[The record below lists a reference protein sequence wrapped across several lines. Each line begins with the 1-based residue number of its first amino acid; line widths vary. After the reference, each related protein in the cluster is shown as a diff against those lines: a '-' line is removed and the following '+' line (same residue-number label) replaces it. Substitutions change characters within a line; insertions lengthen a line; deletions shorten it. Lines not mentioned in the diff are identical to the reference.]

1 MESTAMV
8 WIFCGLSFLIGGIIG
23 AVALNYFSI
32 PYKKI
37 KALKDQLATLE
48 EEFESYKAQ
57 VSDHFDKTVEL
68 TNKLTKNYR
77 EVFEHV
83 SAGAKCFDLPT
94 KQLLPLSHSIS
105 LKENKSIAGP
115 VKQLEDNTESNK
127 SDIKVNAEVNSQNIG
142 MEKQKQVGNSSVS
155 KTDSTSSKQK
165 NDNIIVMPQPKDYA
179 PKKNP
184 KEAGMLSEDFS
195 VKSSNSLTKD
205 PIKKNSE
212 IGNSNDYVVKMER
225 KYSKIMP
232 KVETK
237 TNTNNIQSK
246 KQNLSGS
253 SGNKVKSDSKDKET
267 TASN

>member
-1 MESTAMV
+1 M
-8 WIFCGLSFLIGGIIG
+8 
-23 AVALNYFSI
+23 
-32 PYKKI
+32 
-37 KALKDQLATLE
+37 ATLE

-83 SAGAKCFDLPT
+83 STGAKCFDLPT

-105 LKENKSIAGP
+105 LKEDKSIAGP
-115 VKQLEDNTESNK
+115 VKQLEDNAESNK
-127 SDIKVNAEVNSQNIG
+127 SNIKVSPEVNDQNTGI
-142 MEKQKQVGNSSVS
+142 EKQKQEDNSSAC
-155 KTDSTSSKQK
+155 KTDNTASKPK

-195 VKSSNSLTKD
+195 VKSSNSLAKD

-212 IGNSNDYVVKMER
+212 IGNSNDYVVKVER
-225 KYSKIMP
+225 RYSKITP
-232 KVETK
+232 KAEIK
-237 TNTNNIQSK
+237 PNTNNDT
-246 KQNLSGS
+246 KQ
-253 SGNKVKSDSKDKET
+253 KTEFE
-267 TASN
+267 